1 MPNIKS
7 AKKRALQTIKR
18 QQRNQARRSS
28 VKTAIKKVVTAI
40 ENNEAM
46 ENAKKLFI
54 EAESK
59 IASAKGKGLMHR
71 NTAARKISR
80 LAKKLAAV
88 TQVPVA
94 Q

>member
-7 AKKRALQTIKR
+7 AKKRALQTVKR
-18 QQRNQARRSS
+18 QARNQARKTS
-28 VKTAIKKVVTAI
+28 VKTAIKKVVLAI
-40 ENNEAM
+40 ENNDVTDITR
-46 ENAKKLFI
+46 NLFI

-59 IASAKGKGLMHR
+59 IAKAKNKGVMHR

-80 LAKKLAAV
+80 LAKKLSAA
-88 TQVPVA
+88 TQAA

>member
-7 AKKRALQTIKR
+7 AKKRALQTVKR
-18 QQRNQARRSS
+18 QQRNQARKTS
-28 VKTAIKKVVTAI
+28 VKTAIKKVVVAI
-40 ENNEAM
+40 ENNEITDFTR
-46 ENAKKLFI
+46 NLFI

-59 IASAKGKGLMHR
+59 IAKAKSKGVMHR

-80 LAKKLAAV
+80 LAKKLAAA
-88 TQVPVA
+88 TQAA